1 MRPVNPPKGGNPV
14 LRTAKSV
21 RGLTLIELL
30 VAIAILGILAAL
42 AASTMSGFIASQ
54 RLRAMATDLS
64 MAILKARS
72 EAIKQNVSVTLS
84 PLRVDWAGGWQILD
98 PVAPGTSPAI
108 DTWTAKGSVTVA
120 TNPSS
125 LGQVVFNANGRVAT
139 ATAISFVLT
148 DLATSDARC
157 VSVDPSGRP
166 YSRQGLTC

>member
-1 MRPVNPPKGGNPV
+1 MRAVHPSRGGNP
-14 LRTAKSV
+14 LPPAAKSV
-21 RGLTLIELL
+21 SGLTLIELL

-42 AASTMSGFIASQ
+42 AATTMSGFIASQ

-64 MAILKARS
+64 LAIQKARS

-84 PLRVDWAGGWQILD
+84 PLRADWAGGWQILD
-98 PVAPGTSPAI
+98 PVAPGTGPAI

-120 TNPSS
+120 TNPGG

-139 ATAISFVLT
+139 AAAISFVFT

-166 YSRQGLTC
+166 YSRQGLAC